1 MAYSP
6 LTKLP
11 QQFFDNLGDP
21 LSGGTLESYV
31 AGTTTPTNMFSDDAG
46 TVAGTSVTLDSRGE
60 PTTIKQIWLDD
71 TVTYKFILKDS
82 SGSTIWTVDDVPAD
96 PSKGIA
102 ASITIADAG
111 GYYTGTTV
119 EAALQEAAVYT
130 QDGTG
135 AITRTVDARLKEVA
149 SALDYGVTGDGSA
162 NDSPNFAFAN
172 TAVST
177 RGKTILVPGGKT
189 IKLSSNTS
197 LSAGNVL
204 LLGPGSKFSRDS
216 GVTFDNAGLIV
227 SAGGFDSQLSGS
239 SSQTIRGFYFTINGV
254 TGASTSSEPSV
265 LYHGVNISGDNLEV
279 EANSTNKNA
288 VGWNVS
294 MAAGGTAMTGARDA
308 LSGTFTLTAASASG
322 STIRNYKG
330 VNAVAISNVN
340 DNGTGGTK
348 AGNLY
353 GVQGSIRLGASA
365 THFDTVTAFKASVE
379 VGASTAPGKRY
390 GLLVVNDGATIADR
404 GVAADAMIGLT
415 DATSSSTGT
424 WSTGILFGDM
434 SGQHPLASNGVLIG
448 TTGSGTVAKGIDF
461 SSYTFT
467 GFMIETSSFF
477 LNEQSITLASD
488 TTNSTFTLGSAFGD
502 GRINLRSSTTNQY
515 DVQIAATAGGSPLS
529 TGQGTLT
536 IDAAEID
543 LSAAEVTLG
552 DVINVG
558 TLVNAGDDTIAAAAG
573 VAVGQ
578 VYRTGS
584 ALKVRV
590 S

>member
-60 PTTIKQIWLDD
+60 PTTIKQIWLDE

-96 PSKGIA
+96 PSQGVA

-119 EAALQEAAVYT
+119 EAALQEAAVYS
-130 QDGTG
+130 QEGTG

-149 SALDYGVTGDGSA
+149 SALDYGVTGDGVA
-162 NDSPNFAFAN
+162 DDSTNFGFAN

-189 IKLSSNTS
+189 IQLDSNAS

-204 LLGPGSKFSRDS
+204 LLGPGSKFTRDS

-227 SAGGFDSQLSGS
+227 SAGGFDSQLSGTS
-239 SSQTIRGFYFTINGV
+239 AQTIRGFYFTINGV

-322 STIRNYKG
+322 STVRNYKG
-330 VNAVAISNVN
+330 LNGVAVSNVN

-353 GVQGSIRLGASA
+353 GVQGSIRLDASA

-379 VGASTAPGKRY
+379 VGSSTAPGKRY
-390 GLLVVNDGATIADR
+390 GLLVVNDGDTIADR

-434 SGQHPLASNGVLIG
+434 SGQHPVAAAGTLIK
-448 TTGSGTVAKGIDF
+448 TTGSGTVTDGIDL

-467 GFMIETSSFF
+467 GSAIKSSGREKFISATGFDMTSSTSPDSAV
-477 LNEQSITLASD
+477 LTIGDAD
-488 TTNSTFTLGSAFGD
+488 TTGYIYLLSNTANEYDSRIFTTAGTGGD
-502 GRINLRSSTTNQY
+502 GNGTMTLDSQKL
-515 DVQIAATAGGSPLS
+515 QISAALLLQLS
-529 TGQGTLT
+529 
-536 IDAAEID
+536 EID
-543 LSAAEVTLG
+543 DYA
-552 DVINVG
+552 
-558 TLVNAGDDTIAAAAG
+558 DDAAAATGG
-573 VAVGQ
+573 VSVGQ

-584 ALKVRV
+584 TLKVRV

>member
-60 PTTIKQIWLDD
+60 PTTIKQIWLDE

-96 PSKGIA
+96 PSQGVA

-149 SALDYGVTGDGSA
+149 SALDYGVTGDGDA
-162 NDSPNFAFAN
+162 NDATNFAFAN

-189 IKLSSNTS
+189 IRLSSNTS

-204 LLGPGSKFSRDS
+204 LMGPDSKFSRDS
-216 GVTFDNAGLIV
+216 GVSLTNSGVIL
-227 SAGGFDSQLSGS
+227 SAGGFDTGLVGTDAQVA
-239 SSQTIRGFYFTINGV
+239 RGFYATTNSV
-254 TGASTSSEPSV
+254 TGASTSSEV
-265 LYHGVNISGDNLEV
+265 LGVIHHGFNVSGDNLDV
-279 EANSTNKNA
+279 ETNSTFKFATA
-288 VGWNVS
+288 VDTS
-294 MAAGGTAMTGARDA
+294 LTAGGSSMNGGRIAMRSTFLLNAASSSGSTVRNYTGFSGTASASSDDNGTSGSKAGKLVGVEGAAYA
-308 LSGTFTLTAASASG
+308 LSGA
-322 STIRNYKG
+322 
-330 VNAVAISNVN
+330 
-340 DNGTGGTK
+340 D
-348 AGNLY
+348 
-353 GVQGSIRLGASA
+353 
-365 THFDTVTAFKASVE
+365 HFDTLVGVKATANAFT
-379 VGASTAPGKRY
+379 STAPGKRY
-390 GLLVVNDGATIADR
+390 GVLVENSNVFALNGDR
-404 GVAADAMIGLT
+404 GVNVDAMIGLT
-415 DATSSSTGT
+415 DINSTSTGT

-434 SGQHPLASNGVLIG
+434 SGQHPVAAAGTLIK
-448 TTGSGTVAKGIDF
+448 TSGSGTVTDGIDL

-467 GFMIETSSFF
+467 GAAIKSSGREKFISATGFDMTSSTSPDSAV
-477 LNEQSITLASD
+477 LTIGDAD
-488 TTNSTFTLGSAFGD
+488 TTGYIYLLSNTANEYDSRIFTTAGTSGD
-502 GRINLRSSTTNQY
+502 GNGTMTLDSQTL
-515 DVQIAATAGGSPLS
+515 QISAAVLLQLS
-529 TGQGTLT
+529 
-536 IDAAEID
+536 EID
-543 LSAAEVTLG
+543 DYA
-552 DVINVG
+552 
-558 TLVNAGDDTIAAAAG
+558 DDAAAATGG
-573 VAVGQ
+573 VSVGQ

-584 ALKVRV
+584 TLKVRV